1 MADKKVSN
9 KTDGSSSRS
18 DLLVKNIIASIFVK
32 GWSAIVV
39 LLMVPLT
46 LKMLGNYSNG
56 VWLTISGILI
66 WIDFMDIGLG
76 NGLRNAVA
84 KLVATGCTGKVREAV
99 SSTLF
104 MQVLIVVP
112 MLVLLCA
119 SIRLLDMYAVLGVG
133 QEYVKDLNIVLT
145 AAVVLACLSFILKTV
160 GNLYMGLQLPA
171 VSNLI
176 ICLGQTL
183 ALILTFAAY
192 KLGSRSLLVVVLINT
207 LSPLIVWLISLAYT
221 FLFRFPQYRPAFR
234 LVNLQMSRELCLSGI
249 RFFVLQ
255 IFAVIMFA
263 AINVV
268 ISRIFSPAE
277 VTTYQVA
284 YRYFSIVLVFF
295 SIISM
300 PFWNAA
306 TDAYAKSDTAWI
318 RQTSRK
324 LDWVL
329 GFALLLMIGMV
340 CVSDFVYKIWVG
352 SKVVIPTE
360 LSASMA
366 AYIFVLIASLRYS
379 YILNGVNALRIQ
391 LIFTSIATVAFLPL
405 AWFAGKTFGTVTSIV
420 LAMCLVNVP
429 GLVANRW
436 KYYQIF
442 YKKKE

>member
-1 MADKKVSN
+1 MADKVSSN
-9 KTDGSSSRS
+9 TIDDSSSRS
-18 DLLVKNIIASIFVK
+18 RLLVKNIIASFFVK

-76 NGLRNAVA
+76 NGLRNVVA
-84 KLVATGCTGKVREAV
+84 NLVATGNTEKVREAV
-99 SSTLF
+99 SSTFF
-104 MQVLIVVP
+104 MLILIVVP

-119 SIRLLDMYAVLGVG
+119 SIYFLDMYSVLGVG
-133 QEYVKDLNIVLT
+133 EKYVKNLNSVLT
-145 AAVVLACLSFILKTV
+145 TAVVLACLSFILKSV

-171 VSNLI
+171 VNNLI

-183 ALILTFAAY
+183 ALVLTFAAY
-192 KLGSRSLLVVVLINT
+192 KSGSQSLFVVVLINT
-207 LSPLIVWLISLAYT
+207 LSPLIVWLISLSYT
-221 FLFRFPQYRPAFR
+221 FIIKFPQYRPAFR
-234 LVNLQMSRELCLSGI
+234 FVDLQMSRELCFSGI

-277 VTTYQVA
+277 VTPYQVA

-300 PFWNAA
+300 PFWNAT
-306 TDAYAKSDTAWI
+306 TDAYAQNDMAWI
-318 RQTSRK
+318 HRASRK
-324 LDWVL
+324 LDIAV
-329 GFALLLMIGMV
+329 GVAFLLMVLMV
-340 CVSDFVYKIWVG
+340 FLSDFVYKIWVG
-352 SKVVIPTE
+352 SEVVIPTE
-360 LSASMA
+360 LSVSMA

-391 LIFTSIATVAFLPL
+391 LIFTSIATVVFLPL
-405 AWFAGKTFGTVTSIV
+405 AWFAGKAFGTVTSIV
-420 LAMCLVNVP
+420 LVMCLVNVP

-442 YKKKE
+442 YKKKG